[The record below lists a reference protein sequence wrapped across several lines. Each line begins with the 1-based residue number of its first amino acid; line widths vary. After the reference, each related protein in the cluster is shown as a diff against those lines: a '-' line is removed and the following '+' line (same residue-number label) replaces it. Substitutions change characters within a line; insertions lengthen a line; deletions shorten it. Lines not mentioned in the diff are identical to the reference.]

1 MEGEGPGLFAQIL
14 AGVLGLLMLV
24 YLAPRAKQAIQTS
37 RKGSARE
44 WLHVIAIFGVVA
56 LFVLLLINLA

>member
-1 MEGEGPGLFAQIL
+1 MESPGLLAQIL
-14 AGVLGLLMLV
+14 AGLLGLLMLV

-44 WLHVIAIFGVVA
+44 WLNVAAIIAVVA
-56 LFVLLLINLA
+56 LFVLLLTRLT